1 MCNPF
6 LYLVKV
12 FRKTFIMFAV
22 IFFVRKKLKPLV
34 TPLLLIAALLEGLM
48 NSDPSIRSSICNAAF
63 SGLAYSDYLH
73 EVWVH

>member
-6 LYLVKV
+6 LYLFKV
-12 FRKTFIMFAV
+12 FRKTFVMFAV
-22 IFFVRKKLKPLV
+22 KLLV

-48 NSDPSIRSSICNAAF
+48 NSDPSIRSSIWSAAF